1 MQRDFALAVTPIF
14 DVALRWIDTIA
25 DPNRP
30 SLKIEDIQ
38 DAHSNIL
45 ATIKNAKSKLERKY
59 RDRWDLI
66 EYAIVAWIDEQC
78 RSLNWEGR
86 NWWENNSL
94 ELSRF
99 STKNSHD
106 AFFEKAEEAMR
117 DRDAIEIY
125 FLCVVLGFRGIY
137 MDLRHQDAAY
147 VERAKDF
154 VSRRN
159 LPSDLRDWLKRAS
172 DMIPLGHSSG
182 SLDLIEEESSG
193 ISPLSAKLSLIS
205 SLLFLSISLGGLIAY
220 FLFTS
225 R

>member
-1 MQRDFALAVTPIF
+1 
-14 DVALRWIDTIA
+14 
-25 DPNRP
+25 
-30 SLKIEDIQ
+30 
-38 DAHSNIL
+38 
-45 ATIKNAKSKLERKY
+45 
-59 RDRWDLI
+59 
-66 EYAIVAWIDEQC
+66 
-78 RSLNWEGR
+78 
-86 NWWENNSL
+86 
-94 ELSRF
+94 
-99 STKNSHD
+99 
-106 AFFEKAEEAMR
+106 
-117 DRDAIEIY
+117 
-125 FLCVVLGFRGIY
+125 

-154 VSRRN
+154 VNRRN